1 MTQPLDD
8 KAIVGMLK
16 KGDPLSF
23 DKIFKRY
30 NKKVYYFALSYL
42 RNKEEAED
50 IVQEV
55 FLNLW
60 RFRSQINEYKDF
72 SKYLFKITYNLTCK
86 KFRKQESDKRILD
99 EVLKNMPS
107 EDDSTKIEIEYN
119 GLVETTNNLIGK
131 LPSRMKSILVL
142 SIEEHLSPDEI
153 ALKLG
158 ISRKTV
164 ENYLSVARSSLRKS
178 LSEGGVI
185 SVLFFWLFIR

>member
-60 RFRSQINEYKDF
+60 RFRVQINEYMDF
-72 SKYLFKITYNLTCK
+72 SRYLFKITYNLTCK
-86 KFRKQESDKRILD
+86 KFRKQESDKRVLE

-107 EDDSTKIEIEYN
+107 EDDATKIEIEYN

-131 LPSRMKSILVL
+131 LPSRMKSILIL
-142 SIEEHLSPDEI
+142 SIEEHLSPEEI
-153 ALKLG
+153 ASKLS

-164 ENYLSVARSSLRKS
+164 ENYLASARSSLRKS
-178 LSEGGVI
+178 LSEGGVL